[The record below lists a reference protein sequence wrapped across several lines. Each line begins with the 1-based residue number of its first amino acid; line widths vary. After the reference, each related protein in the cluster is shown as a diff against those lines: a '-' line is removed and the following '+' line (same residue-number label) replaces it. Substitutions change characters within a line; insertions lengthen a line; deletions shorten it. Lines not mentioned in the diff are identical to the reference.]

1 MVAGVLLLLLL
12 DGTTAVWVMTT
23 LAGALGLHESC
34 SLVEEMTFF
43 SFSFSFS
50 LLCLSLFSLSF
61 SFVLVE
67 AEGGAVGVPLIFALS
82 DENAVVTEATEDELF
97 AVGVDTVI
105 ALTDGCGSSF
115 VKERQCKCNNLTS
128 A

>member
-12 DGTTAVWVMTT
+12 DGTIAVWVMTT
-23 LAGALGLHESC
+23 LAGALGLDESC
-34 SLVEEMTFF
+34 SLVEEMTF
-43 SFSFSFS
+43 FSFSFS

-115 VKERQCKCNNLTS
+115 VKER
-128 A
+128 